1 MKNRANT
8 RTASNYECLSVRRNV
23 LYAVTVIWDKMFK
36 NVPSK
41 ICGR

>member
-23 LYAVTVIWDKMFK
+23 LYAFSYGNMEQSVQEWTK
-36 NVPSK
+36 
-41 ICGR
+41 